1 MTGRDGSRI
10 SPAEAYAKMTDEAH
24 AYVDVRTEEEFAAGH
39 PAGAFNVPVMITAA
53 AGLAPN
59 PEFVAVVERAFAK
72 DAPII
77 VGCKMG
83 GRSAR
88 AARELAL
95 AGFTRVHLDPNQSTK
110 VGFDVD
116 PRSLGEVGVDG
127 ERTIQPGKYTLSLGG
142 SLPGGPFNPSTAAF
156 TIEGKQNLPK

>member
-1 MTGRDGSRI
+1 MAERDGSRI
-10 SPAEAYAKMTDEAH
+10 SPSQAYAMMTDEAH

-59 PEFVAVVERAFAK
+59 PEFVAVMVRAFAK
-72 DAPII
+72 DTPII

-95 AGFTRVHLDPNQSTK
+95 AGFTRVLEQRAGWDGARGSFGELTEPGWSRAGLPTET
-110 VGFDVD
+110 GT
-116 PRSLGEVGVDG
+116 PEARSYDAVRG
-127 ERTIQPGKYTLSLGG
+127 R
-142 SLPGGPFNPSTAAF
+142 
-156 TIEGKQNLPK
+156 

>member
-1 MTGRDGSRI
+1 MTEREGSRI

-39 PAGAFNVPVMITAA
+39 PAGACNVPVMIAAA

-59 PEFVAVVERAFAK
+59 PEFVAVMERAFAK

-88 AARELAL
+88 AAKELAL
-95 AGFTRVHLDPNQSTK
+95 AGFTHVLDQRAGWDGARGSFGELTEPGWSRAALPTET
-110 VGFDVD
+110 GTPAD
-116 PRSLGEVGVDG
+116 RSYEAV
-127 ERTIQPGKYTLSLGG
+127 R
-142 SLPGGPFNPSTAAF
+142 AR
-156 TIEGKQNLPK
+156 